1 MFCKQGAGYPTSI
14 AQERL
19 CNGRLLASFQK
30 VMIRLLCNSDMVDCG
45 WKILIHVL
53 GNDDA
58 EITVNVCRGSE
69 KGRGPTW
76 IEMHSRCVKWKER
89 Q

>member
-30 VMIRLLCNSDMVDCG
+30 VTIRLLSNSDMVDCG